1 MPILDRVTKIEEH
14 FSPEKYLLKA
24 ALMGGSGS
32 GKTTSALTIPGR
44 KLLIEY
50 DGRAQAAAGFPNVEI
65 LDLSSSDPRSPK
77 VWMAAEA
84 AVQELWA
91 LAEKGKLPY
100 DAIIE
105 DGLTLM
111 GRYCMNWALLLDPKR
126 GLGGAP
132 AQQHYL
138 PQMVNLANHVLRMKA
153 LPVHYVVTGHLELI
167 EDEDS
172 GSVRYLPKIVG
183 KTARTEFE
191 AWFNECYL
199 CWRQQGQDKDMH
211 YFWNT
216 AGSGQYGFL
225 KSTLNHLGA
234 FWKDPIRINFSENPV
249 GFGKLLEF
257 RFGKENKNERAEKSQ
272 GAGVVQPLASPQN
285 APA

>member
-1 MPILDRVTKIEEH
+1 MAILDRVQPIEEH
-14 FSPEKYLLKA
+14 FSDEKYLIKA

-32 GKTTSALTIPGR
+32 GKTTSALTIPGK

-50 DGRAQAAAGFPNVEI
+50 DGRAQAARGFPEVEI
-65 LDLSSSDPRSPK
+65 LDLASSDPRSPK

-100 DAIIE
+100 DAVIE
-105 DGLTLM
+105 DGLTLL
-111 GRYCMNWALLLDPKR
+111 GRYCMNWALMLDPKR

-138 PQMVNLANHVLRMKA
+138 PQMVNVANHILRMKA
-153 LPVHYVVTGHLELI
+153 LPCHYIITGHLELI
-167 EDEDS
+167 EDEDT
-172 GSVRYLPKIVG
+172 GSVRYLPKVIG
-183 KTARTEFE
+183 KTSRTEFE

-199 CWRQQGQDKDMH
+199 CWRQQGQDKEMQ

-216 AGSGQYGFL
+216 AGSSQNAFL
-225 KSTLNHLGA
+225 KSTLNHLGRY
-234 FWKDPIRINFSENPV
+234 WQDPIRIDFKTSPT
-249 GFGKLLEF
+249 GFARLLEYA
-257 RFGKENKNERAEKSQ
+257 KERKTNDSNKT
-272 GAGVVQPLASPQN
+272 GA
-285 APA
+285 